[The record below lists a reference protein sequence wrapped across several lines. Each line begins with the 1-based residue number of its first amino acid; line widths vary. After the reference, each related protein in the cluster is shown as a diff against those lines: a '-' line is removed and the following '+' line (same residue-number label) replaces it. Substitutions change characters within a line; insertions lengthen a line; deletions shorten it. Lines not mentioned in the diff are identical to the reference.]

1 MGKKKKI
8 LYLVHLPPPIHG
20 VTVFNKNITES
31 TRVNSNIDSSI
42 ININYNTSIDQVNK
56 FNFKKVLKYLNLWFN
71 LFYKIV
77 MFKPDS
83 IYYSIP
89 PTGTGLYKDLPFVTL
104 IKFFRIHCIYH
115 LHGKG
120 IIKEI
125 KNNKIKFKIHNWVYS
140 NSTVI
145 HLSETLMKNEILPL
159 RLKKAKLEIVNN
171 GIQCF
176 EENKKSIK
184 KSDTVNILFLSN
196 LWESKGILN
205 ALKIFGELKKSTNNI
220 FLNIVGDFMDNK
232 TKFLAKKIVTNL
244 QIEDFVEFHGK
255 KYESEKNEI
264 IMKNDILLYPS
275 LNDAFPLVIL
285 ECMSFGLVVF
295 ASDQGG
301 IPDIVSEEYGGIFET
316 GNDLMAVNLMK
327 SYLNLSSKERL
338 KMALCSKQVFDRKF
352 RFERVENDLIKIFN
366 N

>member
-8 LYLVHLPPPIHG
+8 IYLVHLPPPIHG
-20 VTVFNKNITES
+20 VSLFNKNVTES
-31 TRVNSNIDSSI
+31 IRINNTIDSAI
-42 ININYNTSIDQVNK
+42 VKINFNTSIDQVNK
-56 FNFKKVLKYLNLWFN
+56 FNFNKIFKYIN
-71 LFYKIV
+71 LFFIFFFRIIKYR
-77 MFKPDS
+77 PDL

-89 PTGTGLYKDLPFVTL
+89 PTGKGLYKDIPLVAL

-120 IIKEI
+120 IANEI
-125 KNNKIKFKIHNWVYS
+125 KNNKIKFKIHNWVYG

-145 HLSETLMKNEILPL
+145 HLSETLIRNEILPL
-159 RLKKAKLEIVNN
+159 NLKNAKLEVVNN

-205 ALKIFGELKKSTNNI
+205 ALKIFAELKKSTNNI
-220 FLNIVGDFMDNK
+220 FLNIVGDFMDNR
-232 TKFLAKKIVTNL
+232 TKFLAKEIVTNL
-244 QIEDFVEFHGK
+244 QIENFVEFHGK
-255 KYESEKNEI
+255 KYDSEKNEI
-264 IMKNDILLYPS
+264 IMKNDVLLYPS